1 MKTLSLKI
9 LTLLLIIGVVF
20 TACSDDDNDGLNP
33 GELENIDIKIDD
45 NQTFNMSN
53 FIKSFEQIFVFNG
66 EGFAPSNFEY
76 THNIADG
83 KALDSYLNIV
93 AIGKFGNKIT
103 TFTHSYNTNGVV
115 ISTKVEGEGMFYG
128 FDAKLTEREEP
139 NIEFEYEFD
148 TKGYITKVSMV
159 DGSTLYQELSITYN
173 DLKQVVTIKHEE
185 FRETGILTF
194 KVIDKL
200 NALGIN
206 KKISNETDADYIWY
220 EYFVKD
226 TNGKITKYSNS
237 HMDEGDYVLYVYDTS
252 GRTIKATYYDGG
264 MPEETINYIYD
275 SANRLIELNEDESD
289 WKIEIWY
296 AEDHMSMV
304 DFRNYNGVSTYAY
317 ISDYIEGFIEVKD
330 WDFNYDYN
338 NNYEFTYCKTR
349 EYFYE
354 EDYDDQLVSKKEY
367 FEGTPENL
375 ELLGYVIVDTRDAAN
390 NYRKTKESIYN
401 ANNTLLYYITYEVSG
416 GSIISHQS
424 YLPDGTAISDP
435 QEYWIQTLISNLDS

>member
-1 MKTLSLKI
+1 
-9 LTLLLIIGVVF
+9 
-20 TACSDDDNDGLNP
+20 
-33 GELENIDIKIDD
+33 
-45 NQTFNMSN
+45 
-53 FIKSFEQIFVFNG
+53 
-66 EGFAPSNFEY
+66 
-76 THNIADG
+76 
-83 KALDSYLNIV
+83 
-93 AIGKFGNKIT
+93 
-103 TFTHSYNTNGVV
+103 
-115 ISTKVEGEGMFYG
+115 
-128 FDAKLTEREEP
+128 
-139 NIEFEYEFD
+139 
-148 TKGYITKVSMV
+148 
-159 DGSTLYQELSITYN
+159 
-173 DLKQVVTIKHEE
+173 
-185 FRETGILTF
+185 
-194 KVIDKL
+194 
-200 NALGIN
+200 
-206 KKISNETDADYIWY
+206 
-220 EYFVKD
+220 
-226 TNGKITKYSNS
+226 
-237 HMDEGDYVLYVYDTS
+237 MDEGDYVLYVYDTS

-401 ANNTLLYYITYEVSG
+401 ANNTLLYYVTYEVSG